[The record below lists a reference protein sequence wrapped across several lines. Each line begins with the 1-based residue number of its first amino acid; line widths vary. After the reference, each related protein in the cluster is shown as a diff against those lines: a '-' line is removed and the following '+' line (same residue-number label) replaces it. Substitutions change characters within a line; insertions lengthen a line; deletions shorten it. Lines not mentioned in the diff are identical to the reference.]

1 MGGERCTIRNGSSG
15 GGTEKAFFIVEGK
28 DVFIPKEGDMIV
40 HKWHCLWWREV
51 SNGAV
56 EEHGNA
62 AGVDGICV
70 G

>member
-1 MGGERCTIRNGSSG
+1 ME
-15 GGTEKAFFIVEGK
+15 EVFVFIGGK
-28 DVFIPKEGDMIV
+28 DMFVPKEGEMILF
-40 HKWHCLWWREV
+40 KGRGLWWREV

-62 AGVDGICV
+62 AVIDSIRV